1 MAGKKKT
8 RSRPL
13 AADLS
18 PEVEY
23 YLESRGYEIPTIVP
37 RVRTEEPRRVAG
49 AVFDP
54 AEVDRKIDALR
65 HLRHTKGKWAGRPIE
80 PTAVQVAFIIAPIFG
95 WRHRSDDGKLV
106 RIVRRV
112 YIEMPRKGAKTTLA
126 SAFAMLLAF
135 ADGEP
140 GAEVYLGAASRDQ
153 ARAAFDPLASVARQ
167 SHDLLDAGVRAYKS
181 EIKQAATSSVVQVV
195 SSRGD
200 LAHGKN
206 VHGAL
211 VDELH
216 VHKNP
221 DLLEALE
228 SGVGAR
234 EQPLVIIITTADDGQ
249 TTSVY
254 AQRRDMVEKV
264 AKGVLKVPALYG
276 VVFAAEDDDDPFVEE
291 TWAKANPLYP
301 VTPSREFMMDAADL
315 AKASAM
321 QKASFLRLHLGIRSK
336 LDAGFFDLAS
346 WDRNL
351 SIVDEAKLHGRRAY
365 GGLDLAATTDLTALA
380 WLFPDDAGGF
390 DALWRFWMPEDAVE
404 RLDASTARMASE
416 WVAKGWIKTT
426 PGAVTDYGFIKAQI
440 LRDME
445 VFSVQGVGVDPW
457 NATHLSTELID
468 EGVPIEH
475 VRQGTMSLSAPLKE
489 IDRLVRLGRP
499 SKPMFRH
506 GGNPVARWMADNL
519 RPAVDSNGNVKP
531 DKAKSTNKIDGISAA
546 TTAMFVAMNVE
557 AETTSAYEDHG
568 VESI

>member
-1 MAGKKKT
+1 M
-8 RSRPL
+8 PVL
-13 AADLS
+13 F
-18 PEVEY
+18 V
-23 YLESRGYEIPTIVP
+23 IP
-37 RVRTEEPRRVAG
+37 G
-49 AVFDP
+49 
-54 AEVDRKIDALR
+54 
-65 HLRHTKGKWAGRPIE
+65 
-80 PTAVQVAFIIAPIFG
+80 
-95 WRHRSDDGKLV
+95 
-106 RIVRRV
+106 
-112 YIEMPRKGAKTTLA
+112 
-126 SAFAMLLAF
+126 
-135 ADGEP
+135 
-140 GAEVYLGAASRDQ
+140 
-153 ARAAFDPLASVARQ
+153 
-167 SHDLLDAGVRAYKS
+167 
-181 EIKQAATSSVVQVV
+181 
-195 SSRGD
+195 
-200 LAHGKN
+200 
-206 VHGAL
+206 
-211 VDELH
+211 
-216 VHKNP
+216 HK
-221 DLLEALE
+221 
-228 SGVGAR
+228 V
-234 EQPLVIIITTADDGQ
+234 
-249 TTSVY
+249 
-254 AQRRDMVEKV
+254 
-264 AKGVLKVPALYG
+264 
-276 VVFAAEDDDDPFVEE
+276 
-291 TWAKANPLYP
+291 ANPLYP

-380 WLFPDDAGGF
+380 WLFPDDSGGF
-390 DALWRFWMPEDAVE
+390 DVLWRFWMPEDAVE

-426 PGAVTDYGFIKAQI
+426 PGAVTDYSFIKAQI
-440 LRDME
+440 LRDMDS
-445 VFSVQGVGVDPW
+445 FSVQGVGVDPW

-519 RPAVDSNGNVKP
+519 RPTVDSNGNVKP